1 MTDRSINI
9 KMPRTPEQYEKLR
22 EEKRSRIMDAALELF
37 ANEGYHNTSISKI
50 AGSADISKGL
60 MYNYFDSKED
70 LITAIFEKG
79 MSTMFDF
86 LDPNKDGVLTTDE
99 FDFFVNR
106 AFDTLIKNPTY
117 WKLYFSIMMQPV
129 IYEMVQERYQ
139 QVIMDS
145 LQLLLEY
152 YEKQGVEDPMAEAML
167 FGALMDGIGINYLL
181 NPEMFPLE
189 KVKETIIE
197 RFGHKSSA

>member
-1 MTDRSINI
+1 
-9 KMPRTPEQYEKLR
+9 
-22 EEKRSRIMDAALELF
+22 MDAALELF

-86 LDPNKDGVLTTDE
+86 LESDKDGVLNTDE
-99 FDFFVNR
+99 FDLFVNR
-106 AFDTLIKNPTY
+106 AFNTLIKNPTY
-117 WKLYFSIMMQPV
+117 WKLYFSILMQPV
-129 IYEMVQERYQ
+129 IHEMVQKRYK

-181 NPEMFPLE
+181 SPEMFPLE

-197 RFGHKSSA
+197 KFGHKNSA

>member
-1 MTDRSINI
+1 
-9 KMPRTPEQYEKLR
+9 MPRTPEQFEKIR
-22 EEKRSRIMDAALELF
+22 EAKRSQIMDAALELF

-50 AGSADISKGL
+50 AGSAGISKGL
-60 MYNYFDSKED
+60 MYNYFDSKEG

-86 LDPNKDGVLTTDE
+86 LDPNKDGVLTTNE

-152 YEKQGVEDPMAEAML
+152 YEKQGVEDPMAEALL
-167 FGALMDGIGINYLL
+167 FGALMDGISINYLL

-197 RFGHKSSA
+197 RFGHKKNKE

>member
-1 MTDRSINI
+1 
-9 KMPRTPEQYEKLR
+9 
-22 EEKRSRIMDAALELF
+22 
-37 ANEGYHNTSISKI
+37 
-50 AGSADISKGL
+50 
-60 MYNYFDSKED
+60 
-70 LITAIFEKG
+70 
-79 MSTMFDF
+79 
-86 LDPNKDGVLTTDE
+86 DE

>member
-1 MTDRSINI
+1 
-9 KMPRTPEQYEKLR
+9 
-22 EEKRSRIMDAALELF
+22 MDAALELF

-50 AGSADISKGL
+50 ARSAGISKGL

-70 LITAIFEKG
+70 LIAAIFEEG

-86 LDPNKDGVLTTDE
+86 FDPDKDGVLTTDE

-106 AFDTLIKNPTY
+106 AFDTLIENPTY

-139 QVIMDS
+139 QVIMES

-152 YEKQGVEDPMAEAML
+152 YKKQGVEDPESEAML

-181 NPEMFPLE
+181 NPEMFPFD

>member
-1 MTDRSINI
+1 
-9 KMPRTPEQYEKLR
+9 MPRTPEQYAKIR
-22 EEKRSRIMDAALELF
+22 EDKRNQIMDAALELF
-37 ANEGYHNTSISKI
+37 SNEGYHNTSISEI
-50 AGSADISKGL
+50 ARSAGISKGL

-79 MSTMFDF
+79 MSAMFDF
-86 LDPNKDGVLTTDE
+86 LDPNKDGILTPDE

-139 QVIMDS
+139 QVINDS

-152 YEKQGVEDPMAEAML
+152 YEKQGVEDPMSEAML
-167 FGALMDGIGINYLL
+167 FGALMDGISINYLL

-189 KVKETIIE
+189 KIKKTIIE
-197 RFGHKSSA
+197 RFSHKD